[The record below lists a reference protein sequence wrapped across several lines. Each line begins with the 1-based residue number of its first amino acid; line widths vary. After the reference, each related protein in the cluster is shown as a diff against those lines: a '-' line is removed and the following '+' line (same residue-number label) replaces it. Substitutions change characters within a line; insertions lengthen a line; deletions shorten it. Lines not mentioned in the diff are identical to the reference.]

1 MIKRIKPMIAI
12 VILACV
18 FSTVI
23 CYADTVAVPYGST
36 NAITQTIPGSNGSY
50 SRTDIV
56 YSPGAGTSN
65 EAFYD
70 NGITNDSLIDI
81 NGTGYTQITTT
92 YGNTGMSTVTVTPA
106 SPNTVPTDMDAYQ
119 IAYLSAL
126 QSYGLTIDPV
136 SGQIISTPKTE
147 RYDAWDAGYN

>member
-1 MIKRIKPMIAI
+1 MIKRITSLI
-12 VILACV
+12 VITIFTCTFCPAVC
-18 FSTVI
+18 F
-23 CYADTVAVPYGST
+23 ADTVAVPYGST
-36 NAITQTIPGSNGSY
+36 NTITQTAPGNSGSY

-56 YSPGAGTSN
+56 YSPGAGTSY
-65 EAFYD
+65 EAFYN

-81 NGTGYTQITTT
+81 KETGYTQITTT

-136 SGQIISTPKTE
+136 SGQIVSIPKT
-147 RYDAWDAGYN
+147 AQ